1 MQVDFEKARRR
12 LVEGLISEGVL
23 RSRNVIEAL
32 LRTPR
37 EEFVLPEYRLS
48 AYVDSPLPLLGEA
61 TISAP
66 HMVAMLCEAVNP
78 REGMRILEVG
88 TGSGYQAAVCAEA
101 VGRRGRVFTVEIE
114 WPLAIFSAQNL
125 ERLGYADVVEV
136 HYGDGALGIPEKA
149 PFDAILVTAAASRV
163 PAPLQQQLAVG
174 GRLVIPLEEGLG
186 QTLYLYTKSEGGWTR
201 ERLAYVA
208 FVKLKEGRISSQQK

>member
-1 MQVDFEKARRR
+1 MQLEFEKARRR
-12 LVEGLISEGVL
+12 LVEGLISEGIL
-23 RSRNVIEAL
+23 RSENVIEAML
-32 LRTPR
+32 KVPR

-48 AYVDSPLPLLGEA
+48 AYVDNPLPLLGDA

-66 HMVAMLCEAVNP
+66 HMVAMLCEAVRP

-101 VGRRGRVFTVEIE
+101 IKRKGKVFTIEVE
-114 WPLAIFSAQNL
+114 WPLAIFAAQNI

-136 HYGDGALGIPEKA
+136 YYGDGTLGIPEKA
-149 PFDAILVTAAASRV
+149 PFDAILVTAAAERV
-163 PAPLQQQLAVG
+163 PAALQDQLALG
-174 GRLVIPLEEGLG
+174 GRLVIPLEERLG
-186 QTLYLYTKSEGGWTR
+186 QTLYLYIKSEKGWTR

-208 FVKLKEGRISSQQK
+208 FVKLKERRV

>member
-66 HMVAMLCEAVNP
+66 HMVPC
-78 REGMRILEVG
+78 
-88 TGSGYQAAVCAEA
+88 CA
-101 VGRRGRVFTVEIE
+101 R
-114 WPLAIFSAQNL
+114 P
-125 ERLGYADVVEV
+125 
-136 HYGDGALGIPEKA
+136 
-149 PFDAILVTAAASRV
+149 
-163 PAPLQQQLAVG
+163 
-174 GRLVIPLEEGLG
+174 
-186 QTLYLYTKSEGGWTR
+186 
-201 ERLAYVA
+201 
-208 FVKLKEGRISSQQK
+208 